1 MMHLNFF
8 ALFVRSRKSKHSG
21 DNSKDD
27 TASVRSGGS
36 KRSKRGKDSH
46 RDEEKEDEPEGVLLY
61 ISRVLH
67 YADVR
72 ISMISISID
81 TCVYS

>member
-1 MMHLNFF
+1 
-8 ALFVRSRKSKHSG
+8 
-21 DNSKDD
+21 
-27 TASVRSGGS
+27 VRSGGS